1 MAALAGTCLTI
12 SYPGAASCQRNENS
26 AKMEHRVVETDNGT
40 TLDIGLHETVRITL
54 PENATTGYVW
64 TVERYDKEL
73 INELPAE
80 ANYPKGLVGTGGEI
94 VFIFQGK
101 KTGTGDIM
109 LKQWRSWEGDSSIIG
124 RFNIKIKVLP

>member
-1 MAALAGTCLTI
+1 
-12 SYPGAASCQRNENS
+12 
-26 AKMEHRVVETDNGT
+26 MEHRVVETDNGT
-40 TLDIGLHETVRITL
+40 TLDIGLNETVRITL

-64 TVERYDKEL
+64 TVERYDKEH

-80 ANYPKGLVGTGGEI
+80 AHYPQGLVGTGGEI

-109 LKQWRSWEGDSSIIG
+109 LKQWRSWESDSSIIG